1 MKKQL
6 LAQIKDELEGKIK
19 EETKEE
25 EDDDHDD
32 IYHQRQSRQLQRG
45 FGVYLD
51 DILTTVEEKTERMKN
66 INKIEEELCGLYDK

>member
-19 EETKEE
+19 EEAKEE
-25 EDDDHDD
+25 EDDEHVD
-32 IYHQRQSRQLQRG
+32 IFHQQQSRELKHG

-51 DILTTVEEKTERMKN
+51 DMLTTVEEKTEKMKN

>member
-6 LAQIKDELEGKIK
+6 LAQIKDELEGNIK

-25 EDDDHDD
+25 EDDENDD
-32 IYHQRQSRQLQRG
+32 IYHQHQSRQLKRG

-51 DILTTVEEKTERMKN
+51 DILTTVEEKTEKMKN

>member
-19 EETKEE
+19 EEANEE

-32 IYHQRQSRQLQRG
+32 IYHQHQSKQLKRG

-51 DILTTVEEKTERMKN
+51 DILTAVEEKTEKMKN
-66 INKIEEELCGLYDK
+66 INKIEAELCGLYDK